1 MDEKS
6 LLKLYATFLIIGDS
20 TSLKILFE
28 LERYG
33 DKTFTELKDNLKI
46 NPATLSKKL
55 KLLTQVNLIAPDKSH
70 DHLRVFYSLNQ
81 HQRPLKRVLDSIER
95 LSAEI

>member
-1 MDEKS
+1 MTEKE
-6 LLKLYATFLIIGDS
+6 LIKLYRAFYIFGDQ

-33 DKTFTELKDNLKI
+33 EKTFTDLKNNLSI

-55 KLLTQVNLIAPDKSH
+55 KLLTQIGLVAPDKSH
-70 DHLRVFYSLNQ
+70 DHLRVYYGLHQ
-81 HQRPLKRVLDSIER
+81 HQRPLKRLLDSVER
-95 LSAEI
+95 ISLEL